1 VIFSVTFVALQ
12 QVYLRTRT
20 WTGDF
25 LTHTLSAKPAAFI
38 INAVD
43 SRAQAVAVDARVASP
58 RGGINI
64 RRGCE
69 GTEVAIILFAALV
82 AYPDRFRRR
91 AAGVFIGAAIVYSVN
106 LLRIVSL
113 FFIQVHRPDAF
124 ELAHLYLWQS
134 VIIVIAVLFFLA
146 WTHDRQQG
154 QRAHA

>member
-1 VIFSVTFVALQ
+1 MIFSVTFVALQ

-43 SRAQAVAVDARVASP
+43 SRARAVAVDARIASP

-82 AYPDRFRRR
+82 AYPARLRRR
-91 AAGVFIGAAIVYSVN
+91 AAGVFIG
-106 LLRIVSL
+106 
-113 FFIQVHRPDAF
+113 
-124 ELAHLYLWQS
+124 
-134 VIIVIAVLFFLA
+134 
-146 WTHDRQQG
+146 
-154 QRAHA
+154 